1 MSTESTSLTEALDA
15 ATRRRKES
23 DGHAAMNAAIRG
35 RHRVDAVD
43 HPPEPAVVADW
54 DAGPRT
60 PSPPAPAGM
69 NDLLRAHVAA
79 HRRQPLPED
88 YQQ

>member
-1 MSTESTSLTEALDA
+1 VTADWV
-15 ATRRRKES
+15 RRRAES

-35 RHRVDAVD
+35 PHRVVAADQ
-43 HPPEPAVVADW
+43 PEPVVVDW

-60 PSPPAPAGM
+60 PAALPPAGM

>member
-1 MSTESTSLTEALDA
+1 VTADWVAALHR
-15 ATRRRKES
+15 TKERAEG
-23 DGHAAMNAAIRG
+23 DLMNALLRG
-35 RHRVDAVD
+35 RVDAGD
-43 HPPEPAVVADW
+43 QPEPAVVAPVDW

-60 PSPPAPAGM
+60 PAALPPAGM